1 MIARLTLAASLA
13 ALLAGCSSPS
23 AQFYQLHALAPA
35 GGAAAAAATDTRSLL
50 VGPVTVPA
58 AHDRP
63 QLVIDQGDSRLTIL
77 EQQRWAGSLQR
88 NLAEA
93 LAGNLRR
100 ELGLARVYVY
110 PVVGVPETDRQL
122 LLDVQAIDNRAGQ
135 SVRLAGTWTLVARG
149 KTLAAGPV
157 SAEAPTAGAGYPALI
172 AAQEQAL
179 LAVSRQIADGIRA
192 AGVSK

>member
-1 MIARLTLAASLA
+1 MIARLTLAAGLA
-13 ALLAGCSSPS
+13 ALLAGCASPP

-35 GGAAAAAATDTRSLL
+35 GTAGADTRSLL

-63 QLVIDQGDSRLTIL
+63 QLMVNDGDNRLTLL
-77 EQQRWAGSLQR
+77 EQQRWAGTLQR

-93 LAGNLRR
+93 LAGNLRS

-110 PVVGVPETDRQL
+110 PVVGVPEADRQL
-122 LLDVQAIDNRAGQ
+122 LLDLQAFDNRVGR

-149 KTLAAGPV
+149 KT
-157 SAEAPTAGAGYPALI
+157 TAGGPIDVEQPVAGSGYPALI

-179 LAVSRQIADGIRA
+179 LTISRQIAAGIA
-192 AGVSK
+192 TSAP